1 MGRFDRRIGGP
12 RRPPKSGLVL
22 VWYYSDLDW
31 RRTLALV
38 ATITERQP
46 GVWFARVFLPPTAE
60 GEKGRQVGKIF
71 RGSKKAVRA
80 EIAEWEAG
88 LRGTAPATVGA
99 SVADLLRLWQ
109 EAKAFDWQP
118 TTARDHRSRVG
129 LINRDIGA
137 VRLLDLDPFR
147 IDAWIAQMRRNGV
160 GEGAVRSRV
169 SALRAALS
177 WGISRRMLRSNP
189 VSEAAPRLRN
199 NHRTTRPDPE
209 QVVAI
214 LAAAGEE
221 GARAAL
227 GLRLA
232 AVSGAR
238 AAEVIALRWDDLV
251 GDRLTI
257 SRQRHSQGRQVLLRE
272 RTKTGGSRSVV
283 LDRGT
288 VEAIHAWHRE
298 ADELV
303 GAPTEWMLSEPG
315 DPIPP
320 SPRWLYATFKRAAGA
335 AGIKTGRSGGMVL
348 HDLRHWAASTALR
361 DGHDPVTVAARLG
374 HSPETL
380 LRVYAQEI
388 EQGQEGVAA
397 SLAARLDG

>member
-1 MGRFDRRIGGP
+1 M
-12 RRPPKSGLVL
+12 
-22 VWYYSDLDW
+22 
-31 RRTLALV
+31 ALV
-38 ATITERQP
+38 ATVNERQP
-46 GVWFARVFLPPTAE
+46 GVWFARVFLPPTAV
-60 GEKGRQVGKIF
+60 GERGRQVGKSF

-99 SVADLLRLWQ
+99 TVADLLRLWH

-118 TTARDHRSRVG
+118 TTARDYRSRVG
-129 LINRDIGA
+129 LINRDIGN

-147 IDAWIAQMRRNGV
+147 IDAWIAQMRRKGV

-214 LAAAGEE
+214 LAAAGKE

-238 AAEVIALRWDDLV
+238 AAEVVALRWTDLV

-257 SRQRHSQGRQVLLRE
+257 SRQRHSQDGEVLLRE

-283 LDRGT
+283 LDPGT
-288 VEAIHAWHRE
+288 VEAVHAWHRE

-335 AGIKTGRSGGMVL
+335 AGIKTGRVGGMVL

-397 SLAARLDG
+397 SLAARLDR

>member
-1 MGRFDRRIGGP
+1 
-12 RRPPKSGLVL
+12 V
-22 VWYYSDLDW
+22 
-31 RRTLALV
+31 ALV

-46 GVWFARVFLPPTAE
+46 GVWFARVFLPPTAV
-60 GEKGRQVGKIF
+60 GERGRQVGKIF
-71 RGSKKAVRA
+71 RGSKKAVRI

-99 SVADLLRLWQ
+99 TVADLLRLWHD
-109 EAKAFDWQP
+109 AKAFDWQP
-118 TTARDHRSRVG
+118 TTARDYRSRTG
-129 LINRDIGA
+129 LINRDIGN
-137 VRLLDLDPFR
+137 VRLLGLDPFR
-147 IDAWIAQMRRNGV
+147 IDAWIAQMRHKGV

-189 VSEAAPRLRN
+189 VTEAAPRLRN

-221 GARAAL
+221 GARGAL

-238 AAEVIALRWDDLV
+238 AAEVVALRWDDLV
-251 GDRLTI
+251 GARLTI
-257 SRQRHSQGRQVLLRE
+257 SRQRHSQDGEVLLRE

-283 LDRGT
+283 LDPGT
-288 VEAIHAWHRE
+288 AAAINAWHRE

-335 AGIKTGRSGGMVL
+335 AGIKTGRAGGMVL